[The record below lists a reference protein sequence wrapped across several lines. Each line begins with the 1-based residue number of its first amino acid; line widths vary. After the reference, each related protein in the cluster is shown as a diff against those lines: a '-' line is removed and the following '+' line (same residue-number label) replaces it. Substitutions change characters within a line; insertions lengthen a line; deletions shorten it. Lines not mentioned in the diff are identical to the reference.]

1 MSLEKLYFILVD
13 KTSKEAYK
21 KDGFRDE
28 HNAFYTSDNKFIE
41 KSEVVFWGKE
51 EVRDFHF
58 KKYQSQKNKTAEE
71 IFLPKYESL
80 QKQVGGGHYKNMAI
94 TPAEFIIKN
103 DIPWIDGDAIVYICL
118 HKSKNGAEDL
128 KKAIQCLEI
137 ALEFYYPNEAK
148 NI

>member
-1 MSLEKLYFILVD
+1 MTVVHLILLDENGVPFKTEGYRD
-13 KTSKEAYK
+13 KHS
-21 KDGFRDE
+21 
-28 HNAFYTSDNKFIE
+28 AFYDYRNRYIE
-41 KSEVVFWGKE
+41 KTNLLFVGTEE
-51 EVRDFHF
+51 EVF
-58 KKYQSQKNKTAEE
+58 KEFTKYEAQKNKTAEE

-103 DIPWIDGDAIVYICL
+103 DIPWIDGDAIVYICR

-148 NI
+148 NV